1 MAKQLVGCSCAAYRG
16 GTPTKDFHVNKLS
29 YSIDEAVDASGIG
42 RTTIYALI
50 KAGEL
55 TPVKIG
61 KRTLIRK
68 SDLEALLERRLAA

>member
-1 MAKQLVGCSCAAYRG
+1 MS
-16 GTPTKDFHVNKLS
+16 KLS
-29 YSIDEAVDASGIG
+29 YSIDEAVEASGIG

-61 KRTLIRK
+61 RRTLIRK

>member
-1 MAKQLVGCSCAAYRG
+1 M
-16 GTPTKDFHVNKLS
+16 NKLS

-68 SDLEALLERRLAA
+68 GDLEALLERRLAA